1 MEAGNATSTAG
12 ASPLPAEIAEA
23 MRGLTAAEVARA
35 HDLLERAEAAQDP
48 RVARLVVAIAT
59 EQRRHPVLMAGP
71 WLCTL
76 GVIVACVVRL
86 LTGHRNGG
94 TWVLLVAGV
103 VIVPFVVAEVRE
115 FVRLPRAI
123 ENN

>member
-48 RVARLVVAIAT
+48 RVARLVVA
-59 EQRRHPVLMAGP
+59 EG
-71 WLCTL
+71 
-76 GVIVACVVRL
+76 
-86 LTGHRNGG
+86 
-94 TWVLLVAGV
+94 
-103 VIVPFVVAEVRE
+103 RE

-123 ENN
+123 ENNRALAAGAPSATGSIPEAGVLTQPRVGFFSNLLG